1 VAYEHVFGSFFSKN
15 TTGQQF
21 SQPFAFGQAGSAI
34 SFNSGDS
41 YSVGLEYTDNPNF
54 QASTKYEYRNSA
66 GGTNTVISGSIT
78 GKISPSLTAL
88 ARYQQASSA
97 NQTLSLGDTINV
109 KMGLAY
115 RDINSDKFNALFR
128 YEYRQNPATIP
139 DTILIGSGT
148 GSEDHTFAIEGIYA
162 PNWQWEFYSKYALR
176 NSTSYLASDLVG
188 TSSVNLSQLR
198 ATYRLGYSMDLVG
211 ETRLITQGNYTET
224 GFVLET
230 GYYLN
235 PNLRLAAGYAFGKVD
250 DRDFSGTRSAGGAYL
265 GLTLKLNE
273 LFEGFGQQNVAPK
286 PQQESA
292 IKANKAGN
300 TGI

>member
-1 VAYEHVFGSFFSKN
+1 
-15 TTGQQF
+15 
-21 SQPFAFGQAGSAI
+21 
-34 SFNSGDS
+34 
-41 YSVGLEYTDNPNF
+41 
-54 QASTKYEYRNSA
+54 
-66 GGTNTVISGSIT
+66 
-78 GKISPSLTAL
+78 
-88 ARYQQASSA
+88 
-97 NQTLSLGDTINV
+97 
-109 KMGLAY
+109 MGLAY